1 MYISKVQKWGNSQG
15 IRIPKYILHKAEI
28 NEGDN
33 VEISLED
40 DKIILFKPRKL
51 LKNYTLEELFKDYK
65 GDYKPGE
72 YDWGAPVGK
81 EEW

>member
-15 IRIPKYILHKAEI
+15 VRIPKYILQKAEI
-28 NEGDN
+28 FEGDN
-33 VEISLED
+33 VEISLAD
-40 DKIILFKPRKL
+40 NKIILFKPKKI
-51 LKNYTLEELFKDYK
+51 LKKYTLEELFKDYK

-72 YDWGAPVGK
+72 YDWGMPVGK

>member
-1 MYISKVQKWGNSQG
+1 
-15 IRIPKYILHKAEI
+15 
-28 NEGDN
+28 
-33 VEISLED
+33 
-40 DKIILFKPRKL
+40 
-51 LKNYTLEELFKDYK
+51 LEELFKDYK

>member
-15 IRIPKYILHKAEI
+15 VRIPKYILDHAEI
-28 NEGDN
+28 SEGDN
-33 VEISLED
+33 VAISLED
-40 DKIILFKPRKL
+40 HKIILFRPNKA
-51 LKNYTLEELFKDYK
+51 LKKYTLEELFKDYK